1 VSTRVFID
9 GQEGTTGLQIHERL
23 RARADLELLE
33 IPAERR
39 KDPDVK
45 REILQEA
52 ALAILC
58 LPDDAALET
67 VRLAGPNTRLLDAS
81 TAHRVHP
88 DFCYGLPELCPE
100 QRDSI
105 RAARRVSNPGC
116 WPTGFLLLVR
126 PLTDAGIL
134 PRDYPVSVHGQ
145 SGYSGG
151 GKKMIADFQAHPHQG
166 PSPSWTVRPYALDL
180 HHKHVPE
187 MLRYSGLATAPL
199 FSSSVGQYYQG
210 MLVQV
215 PLHTR
220 ALVDAAGLEQI
231 HAVLSERYRDEP
243 FVRVMPLGGGPAAD
257 GGKLDATA
265 LNASN
270 LIELFVFG
278 HAEYVL
284 LVARLDNLG
293 KGAAGAAV
301 QNLNLM
307 LGYPERTGLEQAL
320 ES

>member
-9 GQEGTTGLQIHERL
+9 GQEGTTGLQIHQRL

-39 KDPDVK
+39 KDPNLK

-52 ALAILC
+52 AIAVLC
-58 LPDDAALET
+58 LPDDAARQT
-67 VRLAGPNTRLLDAS
+67 VQLVGPKTRVLDAS
-81 TAHRVHP
+81 TAYRVHP
-88 DFCYGLPELCPE
+88 DFCYGMPELCPE
-100 QRDSI
+100 QRELI

-126 PLTDAGIL
+126 PLTDAGLL
-134 PRDYPVSVHGQ
+134 PREYPVTVHGQ

-151 GKKMIADFQAHPHQG
+151 GKKMIADFQAHPHAG
-166 PSPSWTVRPYALDL
+166 LSPSWTVRPYALDL

-187 MLRYSGLATAPL
+187 MLRYSGLGTAPL
-199 FSSSVGQYYQG
+199 FSPSVGQYYQG

-220 ALVDAAGLEQI
+220 ALAAGAGPTEL
-231 HAVLSERYRDEP
+231 HAALSERYRDEP
-243 FVRVMPLGGGPAAD
+243 FVRVMTLGGSAAD
-257 GGKLDATA
+257 GGKLEATT
-265 LNASN
+265 LNGTN

-278 HAEYVL
+278 HAEHVL

-307 LGYPERTGLEQAL
+307 LGCPEGTGLEQAL
-320 ES
+320 DS